1 MKKLLLVTSLL
12 SFLSQP
18 FFSQEWA
25 ELMNQPN
32 ANFYDVQKSF
42 NDYWKDKDVTVKS
55 RGYKVFKRWEYMVEP
70 RVFPTG
76 DLSLLGKNAENF
88 QAFLDTYSN
97 NSGNK
102 FSSSS
107 SNVASTTWSVVGPMG
122 AMTGLAINGLPR
134 KAGRDNFIT
143 FHPTIAN
150 TLWAGAPVGGLWKTT
165 NNGTNWNTTTDN
177 LSVIGCSDL
186 AIDPSNTNI
195 MYLATGDGDAGDS
208 RSVGVLKSTD
218 GGATWSATGLS
229 AVVSSGLLIRRL
241 IINPTNPQILIAAT
255 NAGIYRTTNG
265 GTNWTQINSVN
276 SFDLEFKPGDPN
288 TVYATGT
295 SFYLSTNGGTSFS
308 QISAGIATTGSNRMA
323 VAVTSNSL
331 GLNYVY
337 VIASSSASSGL
348 LGIYRSTNS
357 GVNFTNMATTPDVL
371 ANSCNGTGTGG
382 QGWYDL
388 AIAASPLNAN
398 EVVVGGV
405 NHWRSTNGGTN
416 WTNIGCWNS
425 TMANPPYVHADV
437 HDLEYNSLGVLYS
450 ANDGGTS
457 FYTGSAWT
465 DITGTRNIAQIYRI
479 GLSGTSANYWITGHQ
494 DNGSNIYNGTTYN
507 ASYPG
512 DGLDCF
518 VDRTNNNNLFAET
531 PNGGL
536 VKSTNGGASWT
547 SASAGLSGNVNW
559 LCPWKQDPQTA
570 NTIYC
575 GLSTIWRSSNQG
587 TSWASLAALPI
598 TAGAVTEFAIAPTN
612 SLVMYVIK
620 TSGVFVTFNGG
631 TSWTNVTGTIPVGT
645 AAPTFVSVDASDPNT
660 AWVTLSGYS
669 AANKVFMT
677 TNGGATW
684 TNVTGNLPNL
694 PANCIVYQPGTN
706 DIIYVG
712 MDVGVYYKDNSSPNW
727 TLYNIGLPNTKIA
740 DLEISPAAPGLL
752 RAATYGR
759 GVYQVD
765 VIPVSAPPSSSF
777 TYTGTICSG
786 VPKTFNDVSTN
797 TPTSWNWSVNPS
809 AGVTITSPTSQNPNI
824 TFPSAGV
831 YSVSL
836 NANNAFGPGNISIQA
851 VTVTATP
858 VIAVTGSVQT
868 ICSGNPANITASG
881 ATTYSWNTGATTA
894 AIAPLPVIT
903 TVYTVTGYNGTCS
916 SSKSATINVNA
927 TPTVNV
933 TNASI
938 CTGSSA
944 TITASGAASYLW
956 NTSATSSAISVT
968 PALTTVYT
976 VTGTT
981 GSCTNVKTT
990 TVTVN
995 STPTVV
1001 VNSSTICSGT
1011 SANLTASGASTY
1023 SWNTGATTAIIN
1035 PSPVVTT
1042 VYTVTGTNG
1051 VCSSNKTTTVAV
1063 NPSPS
1068 VNATSNNSIIC
1079 QGQQVTLNASGA
1091 NTYTWQPGSVSGSTI
1106 TDSPAA
1112 SIVYTVSG
1120 SAANGCVGTN
1130 TVSVNVSLCTGV
1142 AQLNGNLVNYH
1153 VYPNPAKEQITLNI
1167 TTTKSLEIFVELIDG
1182 SGKLSL
1188 KQIVRFDRTKIEHQ
1202 INISSLASGVYFL
1215 KLVSKEG
1222 DNKTIKLVKE

>member
-1 MKKLLLVTSLL
+1 
-12 SFLSQP
+12 
-18 FFSQEWA
+18 
-25 ELMNQPN
+25 
-32 ANFYDVQKSF
+32 
-42 NDYWKDKDVTVKS
+42 
-55 RGYKVFKRWEYMVEP
+55 
-70 RVFPTG
+70 
-76 DLSLLGKNAENF
+76 
-88 QAFLDTYSN
+88 
-97 NSGNK
+97 
-102 FSSSS
+102 
-107 SNVASTTWSVVGPMG
+107 
-122 AMTGLAINGLPR
+122 
-134 KAGRDNFIT
+134 
-143 FHPTIAN
+143 
-150 TLWAGAPVGGLWKTT
+150 
-165 NNGTNWNTTTDN
+165 
-177 LSVIGCSDL
+177 
-186 AIDPSNTNI
+186 
-195 MYLATGDGDAGDS
+195 
-208 RSVGVLKSTD
+208 
-218 GGATWSATGLS
+218 
-229 AVVSSGLLIRRL
+229 
-241 IINPTNPQILIAAT
+241 
-255 NAGIYRTTNG
+255 
-265 GTNWTQINSVN
+265 
-276 SFDLEFKPGDPN
+276 
-288 TVYATGT
+288 
-295 SFYLSTNGGTSFS
+295 
-308 QISAGIATTGSNRMA
+308 
-323 VAVTSNSL
+323 
-331 GLNYVY
+331 
-337 VIASSSASSGL
+337 
-348 LGIYRSTNS
+348 
-357 GVNFTNMATTPDVL
+357 
-371 ANSCNGTGTGG
+371 
-382 QGWYDL
+382 
-388 AIAASPLNAN
+388 
-398 EVVVGGV
+398 
-405 NHWRSTNGGTN
+405 
-416 WTNIGCWNS
+416 
-425 TMANPPYVHADV
+425 
-437 HDLEYNSLGVLYS
+437 
-450 ANDGGTS
+450 
-457 FYTGSAWT
+457 
-465 DITGTRNIAQIYRI
+465 
-479 GLSGTSANYWITGHQ
+479 
-494 DNGSNIYNGTTYN
+494 
-507 ASYPG
+507 
-512 DGLDCF
+512 
-518 VDRTNNNNLFAET
+518 
-531 PNGGL
+531 
-536 VKSTNGGASWT
+536 
-547 SASAGLSGNVNW
+547 
-559 LCPWKQDPQTA
+559 
-570 NTIYC
+570 
-575 GLSTIWRSSNQG
+575 
-587 TSWASLAALPI
+587 
-598 TAGAVTEFAIAPTN
+598 
-612 SLVMYVIK
+612 
-620 TSGVFVTFNGG
+620 
-631 TSWTNVTGTIPVGT
+631 
-645 AAPTFVSVDASDPNT
+645 
-660 AWVTLSGYS
+660 
-669 AANKVFMT
+669 MT

-1188 KQIVRFDRTKIEHQ
+1188 KQIVSFNRTKSEHQ